1 MTSPVPSQQ
10 LEYTVRSRLAL
21 TAATAT
27 ACALVLSACG
37 GSSSSP
43 AAASAAATSAAAAAT
58 SAAPTS
64 AAAGAGGVTGTIVVD
79 AAASLTGT
87 FTALG
92 KSFEVAHP
100 GTTVKLNFGG
110 SDTLAAAITS
120 GAPVDVFAAASTK
133 TMAIVTAKGD
143 GVGTP
148 TPFAKNELEIA
159 VPPSNPAKIASFA
172 DTVKSGVKL
181 VTCAATVPCGA
192 AATKA
197 YAAAKLTFKPV
208 SLEPDVKSVLTKVE
222 LNEADAGIVYKTDVL
237 AAGSK
242 VLGINFPEAAGAIAT
257 YPIVEVKG
265 SKNAATAEAFIAYVV
280 GSEGQTVLAAA
291 GFEKP

>member
-1 MTSPVPSQQ
+1 VTSP
-10 LEYTVRSRLAL
+10 LEYTVRSRLTL
-21 TAATAT
+21 TAATAA
-27 ACALVLSACG
+27 ACALALSACG

-43 AAASAAATSAAAAAT
+43 AASSAAATSAAAAAT
-58 SAAPTS
+58 SGAALS
-64 AAAGAGGVTGTIVVD
+64 GTIVVD

-92 KSFEVAHP
+92 KSFEAAHP

-120 GAPVDVFAAASTK
+120 GAPVDVFAAASDK
-133 TMAIVTAKGD
+133 TMATVTGKGD

-242 VLGINFPEAAGAIAT
+242 VLGINFPEAAGAIAN
-257 YPIVEVKG
+257 YPIIEVKG
-265 SKNAATAEAFIAYVV
+265 SKNAATAEAFIGYVV
-280 GSEGQTVLAAA
+280 GSEGQSVLAAA

>member
-1 MTSPVPSQQ
+1 MTNP
-10 LEYTVRSRLAL
+10 LENTVHSRLTL
-21 TAATAT
+21 TAATAA
-27 ACALVLSACG
+27 ACALALSGC
-37 GSSSSP
+37 GSSSKS
-43 AAASAAATSAAAAAT
+43 ASTGTTSTTSSATSAAAVPAAT
-58 SAAPTS
+58 S
-64 AAAGAGGVTGTIVVD
+64 GATLSGSIVVD

-92 KSFEVAHP
+92 KSFEAAHP
-100 GTTVKLNFGG
+100 GTTVKLNLGG

-159 VPPSNPAKIASFA
+159 VPSSNPAKIASFA
-172 DTVKSGVKL
+172 DTVRSGVKL
-181 VTCAATVPCGA
+181 VTCAVTVPCGA

-237 AAGSK
+237 AAGKK
-242 VLGINFPEAAGAIAT
+242 VLGIDFPEAAGAVAT

-265 SKNAATAEAFIAYVV
+265 AKNAAAAEAFIAYVV
-280 GSEGQTVLAAA
+280 GSEGQSVLAAA